1 VGSSSDPSPRRLPVE
16 HGEVS
21 GMEGLRER
29 KRAHARAATVDAALR
44 LFAEHGY
51 DKVTVAD
58 ICAAAAIAPRTFFRY
73 FPSKGDILAA
83 PVQDL
88 ADHMIETISSAPAE
102 VDDMEVLRR
111 GLREVGERIVAQE
124 GPMGVL
130 FRLVRNAEEI
140 RTSPWMSLEDHEQ
153 RIAGYLAARR
163 ADADGPDWRTRVDV
177 ARMLASFRVW
187 LHDFADQRAAE
198 PLSFLDEVLAPP

>member
-1 VGSSSDPSPRRLPVE
+1 
-16 HGEVS
+16 
-21 GMEGLRER
+21 MEGLRER

-88 ADHMIETISSAPAE
+88 ADNLIESISTAPSE
-102 VDDMEVLRR
+102 MDDMEVLRR

-130 FRLVRNAEEI
+130 FRLVRKAEEV
-140 RTSPWMSLEDHEQ
+140 RASPWMSLEDHEQ

-163 ADADGPDWRTRVDV
+163 ADPDGPDWRTRVDV
-177 ARMLASFRVW
+177 ARQLASFRVW
-187 LHDFADQRAAE
+187 LHDFAEQRSRE
-198 PLSFLDEVLAPP
+198 PLAHLDEVLAHR

>member
-1 VGSSSDPSPRRLPVE
+1 
-16 HGEVS
+16 
-21 GMEGLRER
+21 MEGLRER
-29 KRAHARAATVDAALR
+29 KRAHARAATVDAALH

-73 FPSKGDILAA
+73 FPSKGDILSA

-88 ADHMIETISSAPAE
+88 ADRLIEAITSAPPG

-111 GLREVGERIVAQE
+111 GLREVGERIIAHE

-130 FRLVRNAEEI
+130 FRLVRNAEEV
-140 RTSPWMSLEDHEQ
+140 RTSPWMSLEDHEM
-153 RIAGYLAARR
+153 RVAGFLVGRR
-163 ADADGPDWRTRVDV
+163 GEAEGPDWRTRVDV
-177 ARMLASFRVW
+177 ARTLAAFRIW
-187 LHDFADQRAAE
+187 LHDFAEQRAAD
-198 PLSFLDEVLAPP
+198 PLAHLDEILTRP